1 MKTNLQFTYEEMVDL
16 IAYTLRAIGYVKD
29 SEGYSLNIQLR
40 TCHGRS
46 PEIIG
51 LKIELEDD

>member
-16 IAYTLRAIGYVKD
+16 IAYALRAIGYVKD
-29 SEGYSLNIQLR
+29 SEDFSLKIQLR
-40 TCHGRS
+40 TRYGRS

-51 LKIELEDD
+51 LKIELEDG